1 MLSSVSTIRAG
12 MGRVGTD
19 AEPKRDH
26 YTGRERRAACLTL
39 SAGTSIYPSWVYPLW
54 TVEAPMTP
62 AAYHILL
69 SLVDQPSHGYAIM
82 QEIEDRTGGTVKLGP
97 ATLYRSLERL
107 LREGL
112 IEEHVSGPGANRRR
126 EYSMTPTGRVELQAE
141 AERLFEFAAQ
151 AMKKGI
157 LPA

>member
-1 MLSSVSTIRAG
+1 
-12 MGRVGTD
+12 
-19 AEPKRDH
+19 
-26 YTGRERRAACLTL
+26 
-39 SAGTSIYPSWVYPLW
+39 
-54 TVEAPMTP
+54 MTH

-126 EYSMTPTGRVELQAE
+126 KYSMTPTGRVGLQAE
-141 AERLFEFAAQ
+141 ADRLFEFAAQ
-151 AMKKGI
+151 AMEKGI